1 MSVQDRLAFDRAV
14 PSTTWA
20 GIGMSGALSSN
31 FTWDQTSLGSMEPK
45 GKVSVKPP
53 WGMSSDSTQ
62 ACIRLSALLP
72 DEPSDHLLLEKIEL
86 EFSRLVGERVE

>member
-1 MSVQDRLAFDRAV
+1 
-14 PSTTWA
+14 
-20 GIGMSGALSSN
+20 
-31 FTWDQTSLGSMEPK
+31 MEPK

>member
-1 MSVQDRLAFDRAV
+1 MSVQDRLAFARAV

-20 GIGMSGALSSN
+20 GI
-31 FTWDQTSLGSMEPK
+31 
-45 GKVSVKPP
+45 
-53 WGMSSDSTQ
+53 GMSSDSTQ